1 MNKKPKQY
9 TQPEVPEMPI
19 ASEPIAE
26 YQHLPN
32 IQLEADK
39 AQLIR
44 EIINIESRSVFDK
57 VKQQIR
63 EVLNIKEEIV
73 DMKPDS
79 KEYIVTGLKDA
90 FRELKKIKEG
100 KSQTYSIEEVLKDMR
115 KEAESND

>member
-1 MNKKPKQY
+1 MNKKTKLY
-9 TQPEVPEMPI
+9 TQPEAPDMPI
-19 ASEPIAE
+19 VSEPVAE

-44 EIINIESRSVFDK
+44 EIINIESRTVLDK

-63 EVLNIKEEIV
+63 EVLNIQEKVVNEE
-73 DMKPDS
+73 PDS

-90 FRELKKIKEG
+90 FRELKKIKEC
-100 KSQTYSIEEVLKDMR
+100 KSKTYSMEEVLKDMR
-115 KEAESND
+115 KEAVSND